1 MTDVSSTVTTDVET
15 PPEKDVQTTA
25 TKDQEY
31 PPLGRALIVILALYL
46 AVFLVA
52 LDQTII
58 GVAIPKITDQF
69 KSISDIAWYGSAYFL
84 TSTALQPSYGRIYKI
99 FSVSF
104 PRMCILY
111 GKANNNTR

>member
-1 MTDVSSTVTTDVET
+1 MTGASSLTNVDVET
-15 PPEKDVQTTA
+15 PPEKEKTVENVQETTQ
-25 TKDQEY
+25 TEY
-31 PPLGRALIVILALYL
+31 PPLSKVIVIILALYL
-46 AVFLVA
+46 AIFLVA

-99 FSVSF
+99 FSVGQPKF
-104 PRMCILY
+104 YLPRKSI
-111 GKANNNTR
+111 

>member
-1 MTDVSSTVTTDVET
+1 MTESRTLSESSTVET
-15 PPEKDVQTTA
+15 PEQDVEKDVQA
-25 TKDQEY
+25 VSQEAEY
-31 PPLGRALIVILALYL
+31 PPLSKVIIIIMALYL

-99 FSVSF
+99 FSVSQ
-104 PRMCILY
+104 ILIM
-111 GKANNNTR
+111 